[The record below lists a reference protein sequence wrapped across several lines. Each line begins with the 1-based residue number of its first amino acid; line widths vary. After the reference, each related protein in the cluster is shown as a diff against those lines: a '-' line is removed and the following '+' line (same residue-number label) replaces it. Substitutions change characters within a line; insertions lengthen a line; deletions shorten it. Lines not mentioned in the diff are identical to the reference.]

1 MPFSISES
9 IIFFGIISL
18 TTMFIRFL
26 PFILFPENKETPK
39 YVAYLGKVLPYTIIS
54 MLVVY
59 CLKDVSFTKASY
71 GLPEAISLA
80 VIIILHL
87 WKNNTFLSIGAGTV
101 IYMLLVQFIF

>member
-1 MPFSISES
+1 MPFTTVES

-18 TTMFIRFL
+18 TTMFIRVL
-26 PFILFPENKETPK
+26 PFLLFPENKETPK
-39 YVAYLGKVLPYTIIS
+39 YVTYLGKVLPYTIIS

-59 CLKDVSFTKASY
+59 CLKDVSFTKASH
-71 GLPEAISLA
+71 GLPEIISIA